1 MKNRLFLIIATAA
14 CLGSFTACS
23 QDNDIV
29 VPDGDLKAAISFN
42 VNIGQTPEP
51 EASMRGYAANT
62 NGSTYTFTSGQKV
75 ALAVSGVSGGRT
87 PVGETNQ
94 EIKLYTVG
102 TGTGSQ
108 ALTYSSGGTSAYEF
122 DWKSQSEVISVRAW
136 SNGKSSTTTDDP
148 SNTIFTVDK
157 DQSGTETTDVK
168 ELLYSPAIRHSYGSI
183 NVPLFHQMSRIV
195 VNAKGT
201 LSKKTPTDLTTI
213 TIDGIYIG
221 SSNDIDVPGPIKN
234 SGTFSRPSNDF
245 YSNAWT
251 YTNYQ
256 AGKSYDGSTAIADED
271 KYGSWGDLSGA
282 VNIKCKTESLTS
294 GYTATASAIII
305 PATYANATKF
315 ITIDTSNG
323 IYNFS
328 LGSSITFK
336 PGHQYTFNIT
346 NLNEIKLN
354 VTVTAWETDTTNSKT
369 INFSE

>member
-1 MKNRLFLIIATAA
+1 MKHRLFLIIATAA
-14 CLGSFTACS
+14 CLGGITACS

-108 ALTYSSGGTSAYEF
+108 ALTYASGGTSAYEF

-136 SNGKSSTTTDDP
+136 SNGTSSTTADDP
-148 SNTIFTVDK
+148 SNAIFTVDK
-157 DQSGTETTDVK
+157 DQSGAETTDVK

-201 LSKKTPTDLTTI
+201 LSKATDETTI
-213 TIDGIYIG
+213 TINGIYLG
-221 SSNDIDVPGPIKN
+221 NSTNLNATTGTIKN
-234 SGTFSRPSNDF
+234 SGTFNRPSNDS
-245 YSNAWT
+245 YANAWT

-271 KYGSWGDLSGA
+271 KYGSWGDLSGT

-305 PATYANATKF
+305 PAAYANATKF

-346 NLNEIKLN
+346 NLNEIKLK
-354 VTVTAWETDTTNSKT
+354 VTVTAWDT
-369 INFSE
+369 SESARSLTLE